1 MKNEDMIDVIQAH
14 IDGKLV
20 QYRRKNTDYDAKWI
34 DCVSNH
40 LWDFV
45 NIDYRVKQEPRK
57 FMLCS
62 NNPDSFGYGYYAYEV
77 TCMDDAEIERL
88 KNTWS
93 YTIEVWEDVF
103 YEE

>member
-57 FMLCS
+57 FLLYS
-62 NNPDSFGYGYYAYEV
+62 NTPDDFSCYEI
-77 TCMDDAEIERL
+77 MGLDEAKIEKMKRQF
-88 KNTWS
+88 T
-93 YTIEVWEDVF
+93 YTIEVAEDVF

>member
-1 MKNEDMIDVIQAH
+1 MNDADIVKVVQAH

-57 FMLCS
+57 FLLYD
-62 NNPDSFGYGYYAYEV
+62 NTQDDVYGFEI
-77 TCMDDAEIERL
+77 THKDDAEIERI
-88 KNTWS
+88 KGGWINVF
-93 YTIEVWEDVF
+93 EVMEIT
-103 YEE
+103 E